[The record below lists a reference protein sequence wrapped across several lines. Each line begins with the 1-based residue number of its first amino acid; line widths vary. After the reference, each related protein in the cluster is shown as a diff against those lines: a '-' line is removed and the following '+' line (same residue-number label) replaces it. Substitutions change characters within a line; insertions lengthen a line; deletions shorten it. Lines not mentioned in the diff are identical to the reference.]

1 MAQDWKPGDICY
13 WCDHLNGQLK
23 VSFGMICCFDYGAAY
38 IDYLAPK
45 ERRRVNGIPIE
56 QFTTEKEYRPLPKGW
71 SYDTEMF
78 RITWD
83 EVPEK
88 GTLNIRDPA
97 SIAEAVRTGLLVKK
111 STIFDGSID
120 TEITGSK
127 GHLVYRLVKKW
138 PSRVCR
144 EPSGVKVLV
153 TELCASY
160 SEAEKRVEAA
170 RLEKIRV
177 ANLSDEEAN
186 DEEYPRLLSRHFDAR
201 TVERM
206 MAALRKLPN
215 YGDIEIK
222 VTDAYFEDGDYR
234 AYYRYFSPPN
244 LCRPIPS
251 HTKGRETK
259 AQRAERMERERR
271 ERKERF
277 FREWTPIPWEKE
289 GVTT

>member
-1 MAQDWKPGDICY
+1 MAQDWKAGDICY
-13 WCDHLNGQLK
+13 WCDCLNGQFK
-23 VSFGMICCFDYGAAY
+23 VSFGMICCFDYGAAC
-38 IDYLAPK
+38 IDYLAIK
-45 ERRRVNGIPIE
+45 ERRRVNGIPME
-56 QFTTEKEYRPLPKGW
+56 QFATEKEYHPLPKGW

-83 EVPEK
+83 DVLEK
-88 GTLNIRDPA
+88 EKLNIRDPA

-111 STIFDGSID
+111 STVFDGSID

-138 PSRVCR
+138 PSNICR
-144 EPSGVKVLV
+144 EPSGSKVLV

-186 DEEYPRLLSRHFDAR
+186 DEEYPRRLSRFFDAR

-206 MAALRKLPN
+206 MTALRKLPN

-234 AYYRYFSPPN
+234 AYYRYFSPPSA
-244 LCRPIPS
+244 CRLISS
-251 HTKGRETK
+251 HAKGRETK
-259 AQRAERMERERR
+259 AQKAERLERERR
-271 ERKERF
+271 ERRIRF
-277 FREWTPIPWEKE
+277 FREWMPIPWERE
-289 GVTT
+289 GVAT